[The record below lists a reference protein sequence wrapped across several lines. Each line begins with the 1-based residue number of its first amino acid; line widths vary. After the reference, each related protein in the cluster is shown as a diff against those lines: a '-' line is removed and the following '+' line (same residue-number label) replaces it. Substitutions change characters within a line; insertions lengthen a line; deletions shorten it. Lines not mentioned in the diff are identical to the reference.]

1 MPRENAVYSEAQNY
15 QELVRMGDEQEDIS
29 PGRCLVYVC
38 SNFRNEP
45 NSLRYLQI
53 EEPKTSINEV

>member
-1 MPRENAVYSEAQNY
+1 MPWENAVYSEAQNY